1 MGAAKKHV
9 SYDTYPDSDEH
20 KNRAANIML
29 STNSK
34 RMVAKKQNE
43 RVLRRKFEKKKPRL
57 TLFRALVI
65 AFILGILCVGQY
77 GIIQD
82 MGLKINESQQTLD
95 DINAT
100 NEALKQQSAALGNR
114 NVVREKAQEQL
125 MAAEE
130 RFQVMQEA
138 ENGIVYTPTN
148 PQATQSANAQ

>member
-1 MGAAKKHV
+1 MITMGAAKKHV

-29 STNSK
+29 K
-34 RMVAKKQNE
+34 HELEADGREKQNGAAFCS
-43 RVLRRKFEKKKPRL
+43 RKFEKKKPRL

-82 MGLKINESQQTLD
+82 MGLKINESRQTLD

-125 MAAEE
+125 G
-130 RFQVMQEA
+130 MQEA
-138 ENGIVYTPTN
+138 ENVIVYTPTN

>member
-1 MGAAKKHV
+1 MITMGAAKKHV

-82 MGLKINESQQTLD
+82 MGLKINESRQTLD

-125 MAAEE
+125 G
-130 RFQVMQEA
+130 MQEA
-138 ENGIVYTPTN
+138 ENVIVYTPTN

>member
-1 MGAAKKHV
+1 MITMGAAKKYV
-9 SYDTYPDSDEH
+9 SYDTYSDEH

-125 MAAEE
+125 G
-130 RFQVMQEA
+130 MQEA
-138 ENGIVYTPTN
+138 ENVIVYTPTN

>member
-82 MGLKINESQQTLD
+82 MGLK
-95 DINAT
+95 
-100 NEALKQQSAALGNR
+100 QQSAALGNR

-125 MAAEE
+125 G
-130 RFQVMQEA
+130 MQEA
-138 ENGIVYTPTN
+138 ENVIVYTPTN

>member
-65 AFILGILCVGQY
+65 AFVLGILCVGQY

-100 NEALKQQSAALGNR
+100 NEALKQQSRCAGQPQCCAGKSAGAAWHAGSRKCHRLHADKSTGYPVCQR
-114 NVVREKAQEQL
+114 AIR
-125 MAAEE
+125 
-130 RFQVMQEA
+130 
-138 ENGIVYTPTN
+138 
-148 PQATQSANAQ
+148 S